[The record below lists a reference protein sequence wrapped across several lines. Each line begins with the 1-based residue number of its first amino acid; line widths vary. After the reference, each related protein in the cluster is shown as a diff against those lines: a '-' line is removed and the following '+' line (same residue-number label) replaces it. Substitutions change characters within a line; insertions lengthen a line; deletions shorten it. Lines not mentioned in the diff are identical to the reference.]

1 MTIWCRDSLTITS
14 EMMDLVQVND
24 NFHGVKFLSIIRGLW
39 FTLQFCK
46 IVRVWG
52 MAHMAL
58 MRPNISIMICSERKK
73 N

>member
-24 NFHGVKFLSIIRGLW
+24 NFHGVKFLSINKRIMVH
-39 FTLQFCK
+39 TSVLQN
-46 IVRVWG
+46 RVWG